1 MIESA
6 FPIISTPDLTRALGF
21 YSDLLGGTVAYRFP
35 DEGDAEYV
43 GLDLGSSHIGIGV
56 DPNLEADATPQRFS
70 LWVYVD
76 DCDAVVDTLRAAATP
91 ILEEPVDQPWGERMA
106 RVADPDGN
114 MVMIGA
120 RGGIAAD
127 E

>member
-6 FPIISTPDLTRALGF
+6 FPIISTPDLVRALVF
-21 YSDLLGGTVAYRFP
+21 YSSLLGGTVVYRFP
-35 DEGDAEYV
+35 DEGEPQYV

-56 DPNLEADATPQRFS
+56 DPDLGADAPPQRFS
-70 LWVYVD
+70 LWVYAD
-76 DCDAVVDTLRAAATP
+76 NCDAVVDTLRAAATP
-91 ILEEPVDQPWGERMA
+91 ILEEPVNQPWGERVA

-114 MVMIGA
+114 VVIIGA
-120 RGGIAAD
+120 RREIAAD

>member
-21 YSDLLGGTVAYRFP
+21 YENLLSGTITYRFP
-35 DEGDAEYV
+35 EDGDPQYV
-43 GLDLGSSHIGIGV
+43 GMELGSSHIGIGA
-56 DPNLEADATPQRFS
+56 DPDIDAGTVPQRFS
-70 LWVYVD
+70 LWIYVD
-76 DCDAVVDTLRAAATP
+76 DCDVVVDTLRAAGAP
-91 ILEEPVDQPWGERMA
+91 ILEEPVDQPWGERVA

-114 MVMIGA
+114 VVIIGA
-120 RGGIAAD
+120 RGETAPD

>member
-6 FPIISTPDLTRALGF
+6 FPILSTPDLARALGF
-21 YSDLLGGTVAYRFP
+21 YEDLLGGTVTYRFP
-35 DEGDAEYV
+35 DDGEAQYV
-43 GLDLGSSHIGIGV
+43 GLDLGSSHLGIGAV
-56 DPNLEADATPQRFS
+56 PELDAETGVQRFS

-76 DCDAVVDTLRAAATP
+76 DCDAVVETSRAAGAT
-91 ILEEPVDQPWGERMA
+91 ILEEPVDQPWGERVA

-114 MVMIGA
+114 VVMIGA
-120 RGGIAAD
+120 RGEIAPD